1 MNDITSQ
8 KEQVYQRLSDLR
20 SQIQSIYL
28 GQEEI
33 VEQVLVAFLAH
44 GHVLLEGVP
53 GLGKTM
59 LVKTLAALTDAS
71 FSRIQFTPDLM
82 PADVTGHM
90 LYDHQTGSFKINQGP
105 VFTNLLLADEINRSP
120 AKTQA
125 ALLEVMEEL
134 QVTLDGNTM
143 AVGKP
148 FMVLATQNPIEQEGT
163 YNLPEAQ
170 LDRFIMKINIH
181 YPREENELA
190 LLNAIVNGQLAEQ
203 QQEINAVI
211 TKPELVDYQKI
222 CSTVVVDKTIQ
233 QYILSIVRHTRE
245 DEAIS
250 YGAGPRGGIA
260 LVKCS
265 QAYALLHNRD
275 YVLPDDVKAVLLPV
289 LRHRIIL
296 SPEYELSGVNNDD
309 ILNDIVKKVT
319 APRE

>member
-1 MNDITSQ
+1 MTEQSMQ
-8 KEQVYQRLSDLR
+8 EAFEQVSNLR
-20 SQIQSIYL
+20 SAIHSIYI
-28 GQEEI
+28 GQHDI
-33 VEQVLVAFLAH
+33 VDQTLVALFAR

-53 GLGKTM
+53 GLGKTL
-59 LVKTLAALTDAS
+59 LVKSVAKLIHSD

-90 LYDHQTGSFKINQGP
+90 LYDHHSGTFKVNKGP

-125 ALLEVMEEL
+125 ALLEVMEEH

-143 AVGKP
+143 QVGDP

-170 LDRFIMKINIH
+170 LDRFLLKINLD
-181 YPREENELA
+181 YPSENEEA
-190 LLNAIVNGQLAEQ
+190 ELLRQIANGELDYKTAATSSLLSRESVIEMQHLCDKILIDQSILSYISAIVRQ
-203 QQEINAVI
+203 
-211 TKPELVDYQKI
+211 T
-222 CSTVVVDKTIQ
+222 
-233 QYILSIVRHTRE
+233 RHT
-245 DEAIS
+245 EAIS

-260 LVKCS
+260 LIKS
-265 QAYALLHNRD
+265 ARAFALLNNRD
-275 YVLPDDVKAVLLPV
+275 YVTPDDVKKMVFPV

-296 SPEYELSGVNNDD
+296 SPEYELSGVTTDNMLQEIINKID
-309 ILNDIVKKVT
+309 